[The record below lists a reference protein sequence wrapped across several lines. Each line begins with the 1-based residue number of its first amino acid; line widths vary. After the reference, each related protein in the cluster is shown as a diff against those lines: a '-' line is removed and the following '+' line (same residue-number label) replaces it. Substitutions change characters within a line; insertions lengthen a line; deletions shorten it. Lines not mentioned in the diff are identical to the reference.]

1 MFWGSVRRTN
11 NEVEKGFIMIIGAD
25 SLMATVD
32 MNKLLNKETLEKGRV
47 ISNKDKVE
55 LQDKESV
62 INEISL

>member
-1 MFWGSVRRTN
+1 MS
-11 NEVEKGFIMIIGAD
+11 IGAD

-55 LQDKESV
+55 LQDEKPV

>member
-1 MFWGSVRRTN
+1 MS
-11 NEVEKGFIMIIGAD
+11 IGAD

>member
-1 MFWGSVRRTN
+1 MS
-11 NEVEKGFIMIIGAD
+11 IGAD

-55 LQDKESV
+55 LQNEKPV

>member
-1 MFWGSVRRTN
+1 MS
-11 NEVEKGFIMIIGAD
+11 IGAD

-32 MNKLLNKETLEKGRV
+32 MNKLLNKKTLEKGRV

-55 LQDKESV
+55 LQNEKPV